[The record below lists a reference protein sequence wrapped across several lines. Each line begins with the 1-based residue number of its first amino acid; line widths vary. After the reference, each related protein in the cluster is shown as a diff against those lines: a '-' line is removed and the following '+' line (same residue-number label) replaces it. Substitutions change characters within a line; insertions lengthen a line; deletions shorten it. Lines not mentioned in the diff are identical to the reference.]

1 MHTKIAT
8 AIVFSLA
15 FAPQQRGWVSSVN
28 PSADAN
34 SGLVQITV
42 RGTNP
47 CGAVNLDY
55 GDGSGAVT
63 HAISQLPVTIPHEY
77 NRAGEFRIRARGQ
90 GNCDGD
96 VFAEVNVTR
105 AGSVWDRR
113 TSNRFADWDQNKD
126 GVITRAEWRGTTQGF
141 EQNDWNEDGRLSGEE
156 VRVGAQAPA
165 MRFQQMDRN
174 GDRTITRAE
183 WTGTVQAFDRND
195 WNNDG
200 RLSGEEVRFGAN
212 QPNEQMRFREMDR
225 NGDGVITRAEWRGNA
240 VAFDQQDWN
249 NDGQLSGD
257 EVRPGAQRRLD
268 FTEAQFRRFDR
279 NRDNY
284 ISGTE
289 WRYEPD
295 DFVQVDSNRDDRVSL
310 SEFLRGDDVVGIDA
324 PGGRGR
330 GRGRG
335 QVQNPGAIL
344 PWAVI
349 VTNRS
354 AWTDTGIDVR
364 AGDMIIVNGT
374 GTVRFSMRQADT
386 AGPNGSPGH
395 RAPFRAPM
403 PNADMGA
410 LVGRVGNSAP
420 FFVGTNQGNL
430 RAPQTGR
437 LYLGINDDNLSDNSG
452 EFRVGV
458 LVNGRGR

>member
-8 AIVFSLA
+8 AVLLSLA
-15 FAPQQRGWVSSVN
+15 FAPQQRGWVSSVI
-28 PSADAN
+28 PAADAN
-34 SGLVQITV
+34 TGVVQITV

-96 VFAEVNVTR
+96 VFAAVNVTR
-105 AGSVWDRR
+105 PRSVWDRNN
-113 TSNRFADWDQNKD
+113 SNRFSDWDQNRD
-126 GVITRAEWRGTTQGF
+126 GVITRAEWRGTSQGF

-156 VRVGAQAPA
+156 VRVGATAPS

-200 RLSGEEVRFGAN
+200 RLSGEEVRFGAQ

-225 NGDGVITRAEWRGNA
+225 NGDGIITRAEWRGNA

-249 NDGQLSGD
+249 NDGQLSGQ

-295 DFVQVDSNRDDRVSL
+295 DFVQVDTNRDDRVSL
-310 SEFLRGDDVVGIDA
+310 TEFLKGDDAIEM

-330 GRGRG
+330 GRGLGRG
-335 QVQNPGAIL
+335 NIL

-349 VTNRS
+349 VTNRA
-354 AWTDTGIDVR
+354 AWIDTGIDVR
-364 AGDMIIVNGT
+364 AGDQIIINGT
-374 GTVRFSMRQADT
+374 GTIRFSTRQADT

-395 RAPFRAPM
+395 RAPLRAPM
-403 PNADMGA
+403 PNVDMGA
-410 LVGRVGNSAP
+410 LVARVGNSAP
-420 FFVGTNQGNL
+420 FFAGTNQGNL

-437 LYLGINDDNLSDNSG
+437 LYLGVNDDNLSDNSG
-452 EFRVGV
+452 EFRVGI